1 MEIDL
6 QHIAKLAQLKL
17 EEDKLAQFETQMKD
31 IIGMVEKLPPL
42 EDELIQVDV
51 QHVMQLREDVV
62 RDSLRRDEVLRNAP
76 ATQAG
81 CVVVPKTVE

>member
-42 EDELIQVDV
+42 EDELVQVDV
-51 QHVMQLREDVV
+51 QHVMQLRRDVV
-62 RDSLRRDEVLRNAP
+62 GESLRRDDVLRNAP

>member
-42 EDELIQVDV
+42 EDELVQVDV
-51 QHVMQLREDVV
+51 QHVMQLRQDVV
-62 RDSLRRDEVLRNAP
+62 GDSLRRDDVLRNAP